1 MTCLD
6 EYCFLIFF
14 LFLYIYMDFTVYLN
28 FIIAFGF
35 FTMED
40 CTKTTRFLKALNG
53 GGNKGGLFCQ
63 LKDQELNKYVM
74 TLAEDFQRNSPDA
87 FEKPKIAPSHHDR
100 QEDDLWVL
108 NDNCQI
114 DAAGNLLNPDDS
126 PYEWLAGTTGEN
138 VFDKLKSKIQ
148 LPLKKKVYL

>member
-1 MTCLD
+1 
-6 EYCFLIFF
+6 
-14 LFLYIYMDFTVYLN
+14 
-28 FIIAFGF
+28 
-35 FTMED
+35 MED

-53 GGNKGGLFCQ
+53 GGNKGGNKGGLFCQ

-87 FEKPKIAPSHHDR
+87 LEKPKIAPSHHGR
-100 QEDDLWVL
+100 QEDDIWVL

-114 DAAGNLLNPDDS
+114 DAAGNLLNLDDS

-148 LPLKKKVYL
+148 LPPRKKSLSLALRKLKVAVPGMHIVCTNIIYYYRWASW

>member
-1 MTCLD
+1 M
-6 EYCFLIFF
+6 
-14 LFLYIYMDFTVYLN
+14 YIYMYIYIYVHTHIYMYIYIYIYTYTYTYIYRFHCIFKFYN
-28 FIIAFGF
+28 SIRF

-87 FEKPKIAPSHHDR
+87 FEKPKIAPSHHGR
-100 QEDDLWVL
+100 QEHDIWVL

-114 DAAGNLLNPDDS
+114 DAAGNLLNLDDS

-138 VFDKLKSKIQ
+138 VFD
-148 LPLKKKVYL
+148 